1 MGLRAGSRKVV
12 PAFQGELGV
21 SPTLCIRLPDHAL
34 SSQKS
39 VWRKNSDIP
48 EVSDSSVVAKHLED
62 RNYATRKRYVS
73 WSDHPQLKNHSQ
85 FRNL

>member
-1 MGLRAGSRKVV
+1 MDRKVV

-21 SPTLCIRLPDHAL
+21 NPTLCICLLDHAL

-48 EVSDSSVVAKHLED
+48 EVSDCSVVAKHLED
-62 RNYATRKRYVS
+62 RNYATKKRYVS
-73 WSDHPQLKNHSQ
+73 G
-85 FRNL
+85 